1 MIGDVSHQASSA
13 CPPARR
19 RAAAPSIDRLALA
32 LADSMVRAFGRFR
45 SAKAETDVEDQ
56 PSCPRAVVV
65 RLASPRTTRREFVG
79 TLVRLPKVGE
89 PLWLHLGDDCQLITS
104 TIRRIDEKRER
115 VMVVE
120 TRNSRYR
127 VWVRPC

>member
-1 MIGDVSHQASSA
+1 
-13 CPPARR
+13 
-19 RAAAPSIDRLALA
+19 
-32 LADSMVRAFGRFR
+32 
-45 SAKAETDVEDQ
+45 
-56 PSCPRAVVV
+56 
-65 RLASPRTTRREFVG
+65 
-79 TLVRLPKVGE
+79 LPKVGE